1 MASELLS
8 GQVRAPQHALSLPQ
22 LSFSLP
28 YQPRTTQHL
37 MPRWMEGF
45 ADLACRA
52 AAFAG
57 ERVGER
63 LGGAVVGKAG
73 EHLAEA
79 AAVRT
84 AEKLLGRCAIG
95 LQVLSEPE
103 LVLCTELTTLV
114 FRVIA
119 PLLNELCCMS

>member
-1 MASELLS
+1 M
-8 GQVRAPQHALSLPQ
+8 
-22 LSFSLP
+22 
-28 YQPRTTQHL
+28 
-37 MPRWMEGF
+37 
-45 ADLACRA
+45 ACRA